1 MPPSGLEA
9 VMKLSRFVV
18 VAVVAALAL
27 GACGSDKKAKT
38 TGSNGSGGAAGS
50 VTLYVTPSLKTIAD
64 RLVKVY
70 TTKHKSAKVTVNV
83 KATTETLKTTVTKGR
98 SAVLFL
104 TDSTFKGIDAN
115 LKPVSLGQNR
125 AVIAVSDA
133 NPKKVTSVT
142 AFASNSGLRTSLCG
156 EGTGFGNTIQW
167 VLLQAKIKADPK
179 SIGIGCARKSMLEL
193 VKNQLDAVLL
203 YTAGAFPPKGVK
215 LLGIPA
221 SQNYITRFSFLV
233 VGKSTADKQFGTFL
247 ASAGARRILTLNGYP
262 A

>member
-1 MPPSGLEA
+1 
-9 VMKLSRFVV
+9 MKLSRFVV

-83 KATTETLKTTVTKGR
+83 KATPETLKTTVTKGR
-98 SAVLFL
+98 SAVLWL
-104 TDSTFKGIDAN
+104 TDATFKGIDAN
-115 LKPVSLGQNR
+115 LKPVSLVQDR
-125 AVIAVSDA
+125 AVIAVSTA
-133 NPKKVTSVT
+133 NPKKVASVT

-156 EGTGFGNTIQW
+156 KRTGFGNTIQW
-167 VLLQAKIKADPK
+167 VLVKSKVKADPK
-179 SIGIGCARKSMLEL
+179 TLGIGCERKSMLEL
-193 VKNQLDAVLL
+193 AKNQLDAVLL
-203 YTAGAFPPKGVK
+203 FRGGAFPPKGVK
-215 LLGIPA
+215 FIDIPA
-221 SQNYITRFSFLV
+221 AQNYITRFSSLV

-247 ASAGARRILTLNGYP
+247 ASAGARRILTLNGYL